1 MVPHNDLAQEQL
13 LDRLSNL
20 LDLWSAVEVV
30 GSQPRLRR
38 PIVRHGLS
46 VSDDVMG
53 MEPEMKIKD
62 ERWANERIDQH
73 LPLAVRNTDSAEAL
87 TD

>member
-1 MVPHNDLAQEQL
+1 
-13 LDRLSNL
+13 
-20 LDLWSAVEVV
+20 
-30 GSQPRLRR
+30 
-38 PIVRHGLS
+38 
-46 VSDDVMG
+46 MG